1 MTELTI
7 DGERFLINGSLTYA
21 GRTFRGRSIEGLLM
35 NNRVVQATFDD
46 ENPATR
52 SKWSYPDTRE
62 WDAER
67 NLNEFLD
74 SLQLYREAGLLAVT
88 VNFQGGNPQAYNRDQ
103 PWENNAFTPEGEIRP
118 AYLSRMERV
127 LDRANE
133 LGMVVILGVFYF
145 GQDQRLKNEAAVI
158 RALDE
163 VVSWL
168 LVKDYHNVLL
178 EVNNECNVKKY
189 VHEILM
195 PERVSELIERVRE
208 TNRDGRRLLVGTS
221 YGGGFI
227 PLENVVR
234 VSDFLLIHGNGVT
247 EPSRIAE
254 MVDETR
260 NVDGYLPM
268 PILFNEDDHYDFDQ
282 TENNFLA
289 AVSKGA
295 SWGLLD
301 IGENNYIDGYQ
312 SPPVNWGPSTE
323 RKQAWLRLL
332 KEVTGNS

>member
-7 DGERFLINGSLTYA
+7 EGERFLINGKPTYE
-21 GRTFRGRSIEGLLM
+21 GRAFRGKSIEGLLM

-46 ENPATR
+46 ENPETR
-52 SKWSYPDTRE
+52 SKWVYPDTGQ

-74 SLQLYREAGLLAVT
+74 SLRLYREAGLLGIT
-88 VNFQGGNPQAYNRDQ
+88 VNFQGGNPQGYNRDQ
-103 PWENNAFTPEGEIRP
+103 PWENNAFNPKGEIRP
-118 AYLSRMERV
+118 AYLRRMEGV
-127 LDRANE
+127 LDRADA
-133 LGMVVILGVFYF
+133 LGMVVILGIFYF
-145 GQDQRLKNEAAVI
+145 GQDQRLENEAAVI
-158 RALDE
+158 RAVDE
-163 VVSWL
+163 VTAWL
-168 LVKDYHNVLL
+168 LEKDYRNVLL
-178 EVNNECNVKKY
+178 EVNNECNITKY

-208 TNRDGRRLLVGTS
+208 TTRDGRRLLVGTS
-221 YGGGFI
+221 YGGRFI

-234 VSDFLLIHGNGVT
+234 VSDFLLIHGNGVN
-247 EPSRIAE
+247 EPSRIAG

-260 NVDGYLPM
+260 QVDGYRPM

-282 TENNFLA
+282 PENNFLA

-301 IGENNYIDGYQ
+301 IGENNYKDGYQ
-312 SPPVNWGPSTE
+312 SPPVNWGISTE

-332 KEVTGNS
+332 KEVTGNA

>member
-1 MTELTI
+1 M
-7 DGERFLINGSLTYA
+7 RK
-21 GRTFRGRSIEGLLM
+21 
-35 NNRVVQATFDD
+35 V
-46 ENPATR
+46 
-52 SKWSYPDTRE
+52 
-62 WDAER
+62 
-67 NLNEFLD
+67 
-74 SLQLYREAGLLAVT
+74 LAK
-88 VNFQGGNPQAYNRDQ
+88 AH
-103 PWENNAFTPEGEIRP
+103 
-118 AYLSRMERV
+118 
-127 LDRANE
+127 E

-145 GQDQRLKNEAAVI
+145 GQDEYLEDETAVR
-158 RALDE
+158 RALDNTVRWVLE
-163 VVSWL
+163 SG
-168 LVKDYHNVLL
+168 YQNVTI